1 MQTAFDG
8 FQRYLSLEKNA
19 SELTCKAY
27 RDDFA
32 SFLDYCIDRLR
43 KVPTPEELEITALR
57 GYVSYLHE
65 CQYAK
70 TTIAR
75 RLACMRSLLRYCR
88 REGLMTSNPA
98 QALRTPRVGRKLPK
112 FLTTDQI
119 GRLLEAPPAN
129 TSMGLRDRAILETIY
144 SAGLRAAELV
154 GMNIEDWDPDSGIIR
169 VRGKGRKERICPIGS
184 FATKA
189 LSRWLEIRKGLPTAH
204 SKDSQA
210 FFTSRVKTRLTTR
223 SLQRILDKYIL
234 QAGLDKQLS
243 PHSLRHSF
251 ATHLLD
257 GGADLRSVQEMLG
270 HKSLTTT
277 QIYTHVSAQR
287 LRDTYEAA
295 HPHAQKNRS
304 Q

>member
-1 MQTAFDG
+1 MRTAFSG
-8 FQRYLSLEKNA
+8 FQRYLELEKNA
-19 SELTCKAY
+19 SELTVKAY
-27 RDDFA
+27 RDDFE
-32 SFLDYCIDRLR
+32 SFVDYCLDRLR
-43 KVPTPEELEITALR
+43 RLPSPEEIDITALR
-57 GYVSYLHE
+57 GYVAYLHE

-75 RLACMRSLLRYCR
+75 RLACLRSFFRYCR
-88 REGLMTSNPA
+88 REGLMSGNPA
-98 QALRTPRVGRKLPK
+98 KALRTPRTGRKLPK

-119 GRLLEAPPAN
+119 SSLLEAPAAN
-129 TSMGLRDRAILETIY
+129 TPMGLRDRAILETIY

-154 GMNIEDWDPDSGIIR
+154 GLNIEDWDQDSGVLR
-169 VRGKGRKERICPIGS
+169 VRGKGKKERIAPIGS
-184 FATKA
+184 YAAKA
-189 LSRWLEIRKGLPTAH
+189 LTRWMSIRKSLPTAR
-204 SKDSQA
+204 SKDSDA
-210 FFTSRVKTRLTTR
+210 LFTSRVKTRLTTR
-223 SLQRILDKYIL
+223 SLQRMLDKYIL
-234 QAGLDKQLS
+234 QVGLDKQLS

-295 HPHAQKNRS
+295 HPHAQR